1 MKPEQ
6 KESLLNQATKD
17 RLKATEKGKVAGQ
30 IPTAEAYPPTII
42 PRVAAS
48 RTDKT
53 EGDILATQTLL
64 EAYSTSD
71 GFQCPRCPY
80 KTKDADDF
88 IFHLADEMNK
98 SFSALAQLPKAPNE
112 DK

>member
-1 MKPEQ
+1 MKPEE
-6 KESLLNQATKD
+6 KETLLKQADSYRLSAAAKQRPGDKNTK
-17 RLKATEKGKVAGQ
+17 
-30 IPTAEAYPPTII
+30 PTPSPPTII
-42 PRVAAS
+42 PRVALS

-88 IFHLADEMNK
+88 ISHLADEMNK
-98 SFSALAQLPKAPNE
+98 SFSALAELPKVPKE